1 MTGHESTPSDRKSQ
15 ALPKSQAVNSPQI
28 ELAINFAPMRVRK
41 HGLRETHMYPLVSDG
56 KRKGQFSSF
65 RVHASEAWEHKS
77 IELRSANSFSCLILD
92 LDGREHVNRLRE
104 AVVVGAVPE
113 PNWHVTRVN
122 GQWYND
128 FHWEGTEWVK
138 RPVRDGG
145 GCHVVWTLKRSV
157 LRGAMARD
165 APLRFL
171 ARPSEYFA
179 AFLKADRGYTGV
191 LSHNPMAAGHGPG
204 FITAWGRPEPYGL
217 DELGSFVPRGWRIPK
232 QPSTAIGRNCGL
244 FKDGLRWAGSKKN
257 IELDAES
264 WLLITNQRYDVPL
277 PPDEVRGI
285 ARSVERYRDH
295 WKEQGLYYSDAETS
309 AWCRR
314 RGIKSG
320 KVRRSLVKDR
330 DAAIIQSVMSGESQ
344 ADVAAE
350 VGVAQRTVSYV
361 VSRDLPLWA
370 KPNISTACPWESEG
384 ISRRTWYR
392 RMAQVSNELHR

>member
-217 DELGSFVPRGWRIPK
+217 AELGSFVPRGWRIPK

-285 ARSVERYRDH
+285 ARSVERYRAR
-295 WKEQGLYYSDAETS
+295 WIEQGKYYSDAET
-309 AWCRR
+309 
-314 RGIKSG
+314 
-320 KVRRSLVKDR
+320 
-330 DAAIIQSVMSGESQ
+330 
-344 ADVAAE
+344 
-350 VGVAQRTVSYV
+350 
-361 VSRDLPLWA
+361 
-370 KPNISTACPWESEG
+370 
-384 ISRRTWYR
+384 
-392 RMAQVSNELHR
+392 

>member
-1 MTGHESTPSDRKSQ
+1 MTLT
-15 ALPKSQAVNSPQI
+15 
-28 ELAINFAPMRVRK
+28 
-41 HGLRETHMYPLVSDG
+41 VSM
-56 KRKGQFSSF
+56 SW
-65 RVHASEAWEHKS
+65 V
-77 IELRSANSFSCLILD
+77 LSCLGVGGFRNSHQRRSEGTAD
-92 LDGREHVNRLRE
+92 CSRMACGGREV
-104 AVVVGAVPE
+104 
-113 PNWHVTRVN
+113 
-122 GQWYND
+122 
-128 FHWEGTEWVK
+128 
-138 RPVRDGG
+138 
-145 GCHVVWTLKRSV
+145 
-157 LRGAMARD
+157 
-165 APLRFL
+165 
-171 ARPSEYFA
+171 
-179 AFLKADRGYTGV
+179 
-191 LSHNPMAAGHGPG
+191 
-204 FITAWGRPEPYGL
+204 
-217 DELGSFVPRGWRIPK
+217 
-232 QPSTAIGRNCGL
+232 
-244 FKDGLRWAGSKKN
+244 KKN
-257 IELDAES
+257 IDLDAES

>member
-344 ADVAAE
+344 ADVGAE
-350 VGVAQRTVSYV
+350 FGLSDRAIRKILA
-361 VSRDLPLWA
+361 RDAPLW
-370 KPNISTACPWESEG
+370 KPRPQTNAERQARWRGNTK
-384 ISRRTWYR
+384 
-392 RMAQVSNELHR
+392 SNETGTEQHR